1 MFREMSV
8 LAISVSGFS
17 TGFLDGCLCLMDSAF
32 GRRHRDL
39 WVMKEYGVGKSWTN
53 GLFGSLERERERERR
68 REGSRR
74 EERSGEESRGE

>member
-1 MFREMSV
+1 MFREMPV

-17 TGFLDGCLCLMDSAF
+17 TGFLDGCLCLMDNAF

-53 GLFGSLERERERERR
+53 GLFGSLERERR

-74 EERSGEESRGE
+74 EESSGEESRGE